1 MKLSEII
8 RAYRKEHELSLRQ
21 FAHMCGL
28 SHAVINNIERE
39 KNSNGDPF
47 TPSFETLQKVASG
60 MGISVNDLLR
70 DMEDMEIYSSDVDEM
85 RDELRNNP
93 ELRMLLSA
101 SRDLDKDDIKMLI
114 AIAKK
119 INKEYE

>member
-8 RAYRKEHELSLRQ
+8 RAYRQEHELSLRQ
-21 FAHMCGL
+21 FANMCGL

-39 KNSNGDPF
+39 RNSNGDPF
-47 TPSFETLQKVASG
+47 TPSFETLSKVASG

>member
-1 MKLSEII
+1 
-8 RAYRKEHELSLRQ
+8 
-21 FAHMCGL
+21 
-28 SHAVINNIERE
+28 
-39 KNSNGDPF
+39 
-47 TPSFETLQKVASG
+47 